1 MAVSGLSDC
10 RWIIRKFT
18 LFSFT
23 DWSEPPNPLPHSD
36 ARPGAPAPSG
46 VRGAV
51 HRAARMVPWVRRRLY
66 NSEPRRTISG
76 AFRVPAR
83 LPRARAH

>member
-23 DWSEPPNPLPHSD
+23 TGPSRLTHSD